1 MRELFLVLIGSLM
14 RLNEKIEVYSDPLE
28 NISKMGK
35 GRRAAFKAIEE
46 QNKRRRVE
54 VALIQVGQIAEKMIQ
69 NPFAEHDFVALKEL
83 LAKLYQNT
91 NLSAAPK
98 DIRESFNSIFNTTTQ
113 IVDIAIR
120 DGIPKESS
128 ILDRRLR
135 GSIDK

>member
-1 MRELFLVLIGSLM
+1 M

>member
-1 MRELFLVLIGSLM
+1 
-14 RLNEKIEVYSDPLE
+14 
-28 NISKMGK
+28 MGK

-54 VALIQVGQIAEKMIQ
+54 VALIQVGQIAEKMIH
-69 NPFAEHDFVALKEL
+69 NPFAEHDFIALKEL
-83 LAKLYQNT
+83 LEKLYQNA

-98 DIRESFNSIFNTTTQ
+98 DIRESFQQIFNTTLQ

-120 DGIPKESS
+120 DGIPKEVS

-135 GSIDK
+135 GSSDK